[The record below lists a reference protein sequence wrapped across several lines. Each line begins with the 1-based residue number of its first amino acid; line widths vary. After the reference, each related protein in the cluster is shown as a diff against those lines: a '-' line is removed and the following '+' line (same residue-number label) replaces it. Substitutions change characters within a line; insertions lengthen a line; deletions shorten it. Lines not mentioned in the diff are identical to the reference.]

1 MPRAQKQCRAKAGQ
15 NEALLAGLR
24 ARDES
29 AFEQLVRRYSDKLL
43 AVTRRYLRNEDDAQ
57 DALQDTFLS
66 VFRVI
71 DQFEGNAQL
80 STWLYRIASNAAL
93 MKLRTRRRRP
103 EEPLDTHSSEAFTY
117 GTHLEGQ
124 ARWEEPVDVL
134 TQRQETRSFVHDC
147 ITLLPELYRTA
158 LVLRDI
164 HEFNTQEVADR
175 LGVSPNAA
183 KLRVHRARRALRG
196 VVQTRLAECPL

>member
-1 MPRAQKQCRAKAGQ
+1 MPRAQKQCRAKTGQ

-103 EEPLDTHSSEAFTY
+103 EEPLDTHGSEAFTY
-117 GTHLEGQ
+117 GTYLEGQ

-147 ITLLPELYRTA
+147 ITLLPELYRSA

-196 VVQTRLAECPL
+196 VVQTRLVECPL